1 MMAGNKRKFEAVR
14 DKSGKSREHERLQQL
29 DYETRLM
36 RRKLDLI
43 GEGISPDHA
52 HLGLSGFTLGKLYL
66 RHKANPADPGG
77 ISRAQY
83 NIGERIARILRSHA
97 SVVLGSKRATST
109 PGSGQLT
116 DEDIGQIRDE
126 FRTVYDA
133 MAEYAGA
140 ARSNR
145 QAAYIVHGVCV
156 DNWPVTQLM
165 LNDFGILRE
174 TINCVGRALEVLD
187 KRRPRN

>member
-1 MMAGNKRKFEAVR
+1 MRGRKRNLVAIR
-14 DKSGKSREHERLQQL
+14 DESGKSREHERQQQL

-66 RHKANPADPGG
+66 RHKADPKEG

-83 NIGERIARILRSHA
+83 NIGERIGRILRSHA
-97 SVVLGSKRATST
+97 SVVCGSKRATST
-109 PGSGQLT
+109 PGSGLLT
-116 DEDIGQIRDE
+116 DDAIGQIRDE

-133 MAEYAGA
+133 MAEYAGSA
-140 ARSNR
+140 WENR
-145 QAAYIVHGVCV
+145 RAAYIVHGVCV
-156 DNWPVTQLM
+156 ENWPASQLTP
-165 LNDFGILRE
+165 DDVGIIRQ
-174 TINCVGRALEVLD
+174 TINFVGRALEVLD
-187 KRRPRN
+187 RRRKV